1 MTISKPPA
9 KEEKNKNCCND
20 DEEQEEED
28 KWIYRGKRLKH
39 LDFPL
44 GGIGTGNILLQGDG
58 CLRGWDIQNQ
68 FHSPEHRPLHN
79 LPSLNGSISSSSSN
93 ANCWAISAIYDDD
106 DDEADETTTDADDA
120 VRPSFLLRSANHYGI
135 RGESGCR
142 FDKTAESENHHES
155 ETEQSHYQHEHEHEI
170 QTKQQSKPLIHSLP
184 PPSVPELSIRAR
196 YPIAVVSYETPPSF
210 PVSDIELEAMT
221 PLVPTD
227 SKSSGYPMAVFVL
240 SFSNPHPTKSV
251 SVDVMQSTMNFIGW
265 DGGGGN
271 AEETTEAEQKNCRTK
286 RNGNSDTAGT
296 PSDYR
301 CENHNRNIDSTRD
314 NTTNTAITEKLPSCL
329 WGGNINEPFV
339 YSTAPAS
346 PPLNNTEVE
355 DLNSN
360 KLNCSSSRRE
370 SSTEYSCTGL
380 FLHINSDLKEDLA
393 RKGSIAISAICRNKT
408 KNYNTAGTATT
419 AATNNNNNNDDD
431 DDTTTDAHPTP
442 TIRLIKSVSSEK
454 ELFRRFATRDF
465 EDPDPDQPTPPSPE
479 GTTYACAVVQSFSK
493 IPPRSRATVTFCL
506 SWHFPYRP
514 CTTPRA
520 KLPPDFYGNLYA
532 SWFSDAKDV
541 AVKFCDTFSA
551 AKRNAATARSI
562 SISPRMSFLKEK
574 PWPTPMQLKQK
585 LQHSAST
592 KTKKNLLEITRRFVE
607 SLYKSTIPWEILE
620 SAAGR
625 LAIPRSPTLFRTEA
639 GIVLGNAGNEK
650 GPLNGTHVYGYTTL
664 LEKIFPDLAQD
675 MVTSA
680 FVRNFDLETGGCL
693 VSFGEG
699 GFAIDGALASVIKV
713 YLVVLQSDPG
723 FDFLGTVWPNI
734 KRQME
739 ALLDNKHIDPRD
751 GVISGPQQT
760 TYGGPMNGANT
771 MVGSYLVTALKASQ
785 AMANFMGDVN
795 FAKKCSKQA
804 QKSSDGYEAR
814 CWRGDFGY
822 YVADVDE
829 SDCENSY
836 GTGCFLDQLVAVGL
850 SRACGFGC
858 SFDPIHE
865 ASARRS
871 IVRDNV
877 VQNTSFRDENSRLCY
892 GELGLRV
899 CTYPHGRLGEGMP
912 SSDKVA
918 SGLEYPLVAGLIG
931 DENWEDAIRV
941 CSFVRARQSGVHKSP
956 WNEPECGLYAAR
968 SMSGWN
974 LYDQACGLTYDSTKA
989 SIIFLPKIHSESFS
1003 CFCTF
1008 HQGFGAL
1015 KQETNATNDAK
1026 FSSGKFSFKVLY
1038 GSIEL
1043 QKIQLYTT
1051 AHVVVASLDGQSLN
1065 GSIAIDGVVAFDT
1078 KITIGED
1085 SMLILTL
1092 SSPCYTRRSV
1102 FPIEIREGKAS
1113 STSTVSSY
1121 PNRFPLSSKGT
1132 AWQGARRSR
1141 MRCLGI
1147 IFVGISILY
1156 WWIISLSYFPSL
1168 STDDS

>member
-1 MTISKPPA
+1 MSPP
-9 KEEKNKNCCND
+9 EDVKNNNCCND
-20 DEEQEEED
+20 DEEQKED
-28 KWIYRGKRLKH
+28 PWTYHGKHLKH

-68 FHSPEHRPLHN
+68 FYSLEHRPLHN
-79 LPSLNGSISSSSSN
+79 LPSLNGISSSSSN
-93 ANCWAISAIYDDD
+93 VNANANTNCWAVSAAYD
-106 DDEADETTTDADDA
+106 DDEADETTRDISAAA

-142 FDKTAESENHHES
+142 FDQTAESENYHEN
-155 ETEQSHYQHEHEHEI
+155 ETEQSHCQHENEI
-170 QTKQQSKPLIHSLP
+170 QTKQQSQPQSQAHSLLP
-184 PPSVPELSIRAR
+184 PDVPELSIRAR

-265 DGGGGN
+265 DGGGSN
-271 AEETTEAEQKNCRTK
+271 AGETTEAEKKHSRTK
-286 RNGNSDTAGT
+286 RNRKSGTAGT

-301 CENHNRNIDSTRD
+301 YDNHKRKIETTRD
-314 NTTNTAITEKLPSCL
+314 NTPKTTATEKLPSCL

-339 YSTAPAS
+339 YSTAPPS
-346 PPLNNTEVE
+346 PPPNNIEAE
-355 DLNSN
+355 DSNSN
-360 KLNCSSSRRE
+360 KRNSSS
-370 SSTEYSCTGL
+370 SSSNTAYSCTGL
-380 FLHINSDLKEDLA
+380 FLHTESDLKEDLT
-393 RKGSIAISAICRNKT
+393 RKGSIALSAICRNNT
-408 KNYNTAGTATT
+408 MSSSDGENYNTAGTTT
-419 AATNNNNNNDDD
+419 ATNNNNTTTA
-431 DDTTTDAHPTP
+431 TTTDVHPTP
-442 TIRLIKSVSSEK
+442 TIRLIKGVNSER
-454 ELFRRFATRDF
+454 ELFHRFTTRDF
-465 EDPDPDQPTPPSPE
+465 EDPDPDQPTPPSPQ

-493 IPPRSRATVTFCL
+493 IPPRSKATVTFCL

-551 AKRNAATARSI
+551 AKRNEATATAK
-562 SISPRMSFLKEK
+562 SISPRMPLPKEE
-574 PWPTPMQLKQK
+574 PWPIAIQPK
-585 LQHSAST
+585 HSAST

-607 SLYKSTIPWEILE
+607 SLYKSKIPWEILE

-625 LAIPRSPTLFRTEA
+625 LAISRSPTLFRTEA

-664 LEKIFPDLAQD
+664 LEKIFPDLARD
-675 MVTSA
+675 MATSA
-680 FVRNFDLETGGCL
+680 FVRNFDLENGGCL

-771 MVGSYLVTALKASQ
+771 MVGSYLVTALKASE

-814 CWRGDFGY
+814 CWREDFGY
-822 YVADVDE
+822 YIADVDE

-858 SFDPIHE
+858 AFNPIHE

-871 IVRDNV
+871 IVRNNM
-877 VQNTSFRDENSRLCY
+877 VQNPSFRDEDSHLCY
-892 GELGLRV
+892 GESGFRV

-918 SGLEYPLVAGLIG
+918 SGLEYPLVAGLIDDG
-931 DENWEDAIRV
+931 NLDDAIRV
-941 CSFVRARQSGVHKSP
+941 CSFVRARQSGIHKSP
-956 WNEPECGLYAAR
+956 WNEPESGLYAAR

-974 LYDQACGLTYDSTKA
+974 LFDQACGLAYDSTKA

-1008 HQGFGAL
+1008 HQGFGEL
-1015 KQETNATNDAK
+1015 KQETNATSDAK
-1026 FSSGKFSFKVLY
+1026 FSSGKVSFKVLY
-1038 GSIEL
+1038 GSAEL

-1051 AHVVVASLDGQSLN
+1051 AHVVVASLDGQFLN
-1065 GSIAIDGVVAFDT
+1065 ASIGIDGVVAFDT
-1078 KITIGED
+1078 KIALEED
-1085 SMLILTL
+1085 TMLTLSL

-1102 FPIEIREGKAS
+1102 FPIANGEGKAS

-1121 PNRFPLSSKGT
+1121 LNSISLYSKGT
-1132 AWQGARRSR
+1132 AWQGDRRSR
-1141 MRCLGI
+1141 IRRLGI
-1147 IFVGISILY
+1147 IFVGISILC
-1156 WWIISLSYFPSL
+1156 WWIICLSHFPSL
-1168 STDDS
+1168 SVDDS